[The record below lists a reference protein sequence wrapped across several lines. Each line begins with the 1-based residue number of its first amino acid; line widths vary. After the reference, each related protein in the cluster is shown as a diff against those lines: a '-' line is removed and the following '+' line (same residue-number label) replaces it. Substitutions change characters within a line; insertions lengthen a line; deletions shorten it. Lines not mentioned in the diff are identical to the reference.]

1 MLNITAVP
9 VLVGRILLNTLLL
22 LCFLIPF
29 RSAAQG
35 DNCANALPLQN
46 LSNFCSNQG
55 QYTNV
60 GSTPSGFSAA
70 TCWTG
75 GPLEDVW
82 FSFVAIGS
90 DVLISIHGNSMMRP
104 RIAIYTG
111 DCAGTLTQ
119 PGAGCNNG
127 SAGSPDSQ
135 LYVGGLTQGMTYLIR
150 ISTTAANEGTFQ
162 LCINN
167 YTPPPSVS
175 ADCNGAGRL
184 CNKNPVSVSNMS
196 GGGANVNEN
205 NGTCISGWG
214 ITESNSVWYTWTCQT
229 AGTLTMD
236 ILPANQADDIDFAL
250 FQLNT
255 TNPCGPRTLIRCT
268 AASCTNA
275 LASTGMNATSTDV
288 TEPLDCPFGSDAYV
302 QQINMTAGTSY
313 AILIMNATA
322 ANGFTI
328 NWGGTGTFTGPD
340 ANITSPS
347 LTVCA
352 GEPVTLDGSTSTN
365 YTNLNWNFLNGPGSP
380 NSATGP
386 GPHTVTYPNAG
397 SYTAILNATGN
408 GCTSVEAVNVT
419 VTESATPA
427 FTAIGPLCEGAAAP
441 PLPTTSNNG
450 ITGTWSP
457 STVNTAAT
465 GTTTYTFTPDAGQCS
480 APATMDVT
488 ISPSTST
495 VTFAAVPAFCEGSPA
510 PAFPAQTS
518 TPTVTGTWSPAAIST
533 TASGTYTFTPDAG
546 SCASAATINIT
557 VNPLPTVT
565 ISSNTPLCVG
575 DALNLTANTVAGG
588 TYDWSGPNG
597 FDSSDEDPVRP
608 GVILSDGG
616 NYTLQL
622 TDANGCVSQAS
633 TNVVVG
639 NSVTPVLTAVGPFC
653 SENTTPVSL
662 AANIPGGTWSGN
674 GVTDPN
680 GTFVPS
686 TAGTGTHTI
695 TYTHTQGCGGTAT
708 MNIVVDDAPP
718 ANFTADILLGCA
730 PLTVSFTSDP
740 GMESSEWTFGDNTT
754 ASGIGGVT
762 HTYANPGTYTVT
774 LTNTLNGCSTTNSVT
789 NYITVFADPV
799 AAFDVSSTVLTQV
812 STEVI
817 FYNNSN
823 NATSYS
829 WDFGDETTSTAT
841 NPIHTYPQEPGSY
854 TIILT
859 AFSAGGCSDQA
870 TLTIVVREDQVIYVP
885 NAFTPDGDEFN
896 NEFKPVL
903 SEGFDLYNYTLLIYN
918 RWGEVI
924 FESMNAE
931 AGWDGTYHGKPVK
944 EGAYSWTIRVKNRTE
959 DKFNVYNGH
968 VLVIR

>member
-1 MLNITAVP
+1 
-9 VLVGRILLNTLLL
+9 
-22 LCFLIPF
+22 
-29 RSAAQG
+29 
-35 DNCANALPLQN
+35 
-46 LSNFCSNQG
+46 
-55 QYTNV
+55 
-60 GSTPSGFSAA
+60 
-70 TCWTG
+70 
-75 GPLEDVW
+75 
-82 FSFVAIGS
+82 
-90 DVLISIHGNSMMRP
+90 
-104 RIAIYTG
+104 
-111 DCAGTLTQ
+111 
-119 PGAGCNNG
+119 
-127 SAGSPDSQ
+127 
-135 LYVGGLTQGMTYLIR
+135 
-150 ISTTAANEGTFQ
+150 
-162 LCINN
+162 
-167 YTPPPSVS
+167 
-175 ADCNGAGRL
+175 
-184 CNKNPVSVSNMS
+184 
-196 GGGANVNEN
+196 
-205 NGTCISGWG
+205 
-214 ITESNSVWYTWTCQT
+214 
-229 AGTLTMD
+229 
-236 ILPANQADDIDFAL
+236 
-250 FQLNT
+250 
-255 TNPCGPRTLIRCT
+255 
-268 AASCTNA
+268 
-275 LASTGMNATSTDV
+275 
-288 TEPLDCPFGSDAYV
+288 
-302 QQINMTAGTSY
+302 
-313 AILIMNATA
+313 MNATA